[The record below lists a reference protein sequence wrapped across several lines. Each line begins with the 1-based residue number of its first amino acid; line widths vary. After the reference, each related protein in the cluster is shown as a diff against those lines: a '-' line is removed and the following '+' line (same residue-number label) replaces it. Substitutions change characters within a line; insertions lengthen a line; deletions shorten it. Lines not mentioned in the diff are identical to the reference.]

1 RRILLSRRLPQQMRA
16 LGVSHVRGLLL
27 HGPPGTGKTLIAREI
42 ARTLNSVEPK
52 IVNGPEIMDKFVG
65 EAERNI
71 RDLFEDAERDWD
83 RYGHASPL
91 HVIIFDEIDAIAK
104 KRGSLDGD
112 GSGVRDSC
120 VNQLLSKIDGIKEA
134 NNVLV
139 VGLTNRKDLL
149 DMALLRAGRLEV

>member
-1 RRILLSRRLPQQMRA
+1 
-16 LGVSHVRGLLL
+16 
-27 HGPPGTGKTLIAREI
+27 
-42 ARTLNSVEPK
+42 
-52 IVNGPEIMDKFVG
+52 
-65 EAERNI
+65 
-71 RDLFEDAERDWD
+71 
-83 RYGHASPL
+83 
-91 HVIIFDEIDAIAK
+91 VIIFDEIDAIAK

-149 DMALLRAGRLEV
+149 DMALLRAGRLEVHLEVLAPDAKVISPPNIYI